1 MSFAMIT
8 KKKDAHVI
16 FMLTVH
22 TDTHTST
29 NRSIKNIS
37 SLVIVFSCSELID
50 MKILAAPDN
59 IFCII

>member
-1 MSFAMIT
+1 MSFAMFS
-8 KKKDAHVI
+8 KKRCSCE
-16 FMLTVH
+16 FMLTIH

-37 SLVIVFSCSELID
+37 SLVIAFSCSELID